1 MNSASCIRRLVPV
14 DVAIKLSVYFVHVLR
29 L

>member
-1 MNSASCIRRLVPV
+1 MNSASYFSRLVPV
-14 DVAIKLSVYFVHVLR
+14 DVGIKLSVYFVHVLR